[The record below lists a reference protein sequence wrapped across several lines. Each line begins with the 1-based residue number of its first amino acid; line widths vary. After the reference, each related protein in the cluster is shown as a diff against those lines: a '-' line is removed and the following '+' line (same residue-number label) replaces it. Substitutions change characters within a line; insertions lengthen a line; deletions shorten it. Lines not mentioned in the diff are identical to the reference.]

1 MKSMGR
7 ERGWPGYSCTEGLEA
22 GEPERWSESWE
33 ERERR
38 GSGHWPGVQAARGVS
53 TMGLRRQ
60 VDPHRMKVPLDW
72 SLPFSRLGLL
82 SFENTE
88 QTTLTCELHGLQPH
102 WDPQISEQGCSRPW
116 SVLPLISSDTISHHS
131 TCFSHSQSSPFPL
144 WAVGLRLASVTIVSS

>member
-38 GSGHWPGVQAARGVS
+38 RSGHWPGVQAARGVS

-116 SVLPLISSDTISHHS
+116 SVLSHFPQ
-131 TCFSHSQSSPFPL
+131 TPFHTTP
-144 WAVGLRLASVTIVSS
+144 LASVIPSPHLFHSGQLACVLLQ